1 MSPSL
6 LPISNTTK
14 QRVYT
19 QQMGRY
25 KKAMKQ
31 GFFLEAVFIVYAMLE
46 DRLRSFLFHSG
57 ISNSERSLTST
68 SKEVTQLLVALALV
82 DAGKAGKPINLVK
95 LHTKRQVTQALL
107 GWAQR
112 PELAN
117 QEPAT
122 EFQEQLR
129 EKLARLDGSQ
139 KLAVEL
145 GELEAWASERNS
157 LVHDLLGQDPAD
169 FQEKLKNSAEKGY
182 GIARAIDNAV
192 KSLRKKPDMR
202 QKYSIQ

>member
-46 DRLRSFLFHSG
+46 DRLRSFLYHSG

-68 SKEVTQLLVALALV
+68 NKEVTQLLVALALV
-82 DAGKAGKPINLVK
+82 DTSKAGKPINLVK

-117 QEPAT
+117 QEPET

-129 EKLARLDGSQ
+129 EKLAQLGGSQ
-139 KLAVEL
+139 KLSVEL

-169 FQEKLKNSAEKGY
+169 FQEKLKTSAEKGY

-192 KSLRKKPDMR
+192 KSLRKKPDLR
-202 QKYSIQ
+202 QKYSIL